1 MVVIAPPAGA
11 DAFLE
16 RLRAEW
22 VGHRPHPVSFSAGI
36 ARSVGD
42 PEATLALADA
52 ALYRAKA
59 AGRDQW
65 LWSTETTEPTEPTEP
80 ADERASTRTDR

>member
-1 MVVIAPPAGA
+1 MVVVAPPAGA
-11 DAFLE
+11 DTFLE
-16 RLRAEW
+16 RLRTEW
-22 VGHRPHPVSFSAGI
+22 VARRPHPVNFSAGI

-52 ALYRAKA
+52 ALYRAKE

-65 LWSTETTEPTEPTEP
+65 LWSTEA
-80 ADERASTRTDR
+80 ADEQASTRTNR